1 MRQEM
6 KRFKW
11 HIGTL
16 ALVYSLTNVFIQPY
30 TAFLGLDAT
39 GYAYFASAN
48 VLVLASSQFLF
59 GFLCDKFQ
67 TIRLFLKGMIIV
79 VMLLGVSVFVAQSFF
94 HLPTIVILLMI
105 LVLQL
110 FQGPLLTLSENWI
123 MLSPKRLSLF
133 FGNIRMYASLAW
145 GVTAFV
151 FGMILVGTRIQYL
164 PLLVAGL
171 YIFPF
176 IFNSRLNDI
185 SNRRVSAITH
195 TEAHGPLSVDEK
207 RRLLLFTLFAI
218 TAILFYL
225 SGRYFAFIGFIFQ
238 EVGIPKDKVP
248 SYIGFTVAL
257 MALSELPLFGF
268 GKKVITKIGAYRLFL
283 LAVITSL
290 VRVIIMYLFP
300 HPYVYIACGLLQGI
314 VYPPYLLSLRAISKT
329 LVTERIFNT
338 VYGLF
343 TLLVTLSEVLFIFSL
358 GNAVKEHQIAIVYV
372 VCMCAAILSLVV
384 FAIFYF
390 RMQQQQYIKRTKEA

>member
-6 KRFKW
+6 SRFKW
-11 HIGTL
+11 HIGTM

-30 TAFLGLDAT
+30 TAFLGLNAAQ
-39 GYAYFASAN
+39 YAYFASAN
-48 VLVLASSQFLF
+48 VLVLASSQFIF
-59 GFLCDKFQ
+59 GYLCDKFQ
-67 TIRLFLKGMIIV
+67 TIRLFLKGMMIIV
-79 VMLLGVSVFVAQSFF
+79 MALGLSIFAAQSFL

-105 LVLQL
+105 LVMQL

-164 PLLVAGL
+164 PLLVAVL
-171 YIFPF
+171 YIFPL

-185 SNRRVSAITH
+185 SNRRVSAIAH
-195 TEAHGPLSVDEK
+195 TDVKTPMNKDEK
-207 RRLLLFTLFAI
+207 RRLLLFALFAI

-225 SGRYFAFIGFIFQ
+225 SGRYFAFLGFLFQ
-238 EVGIPKDKVP
+238 DVGIPKDKVP
-248 SYIGFTVAL
+248 SYIGWTVAL

-268 GKKVITKIGAYRLFL
+268 GKQVITKIGAYRLFL
-283 LAVITSL
+283 LAVMTSL
-290 VRVIIMYLFP
+290 VRVVIMYFFP
-300 HPYVYIACGLLQGI
+300 NPYVYIACGLFQGI
-314 VYPPYLLSLRAISKT
+314 VYPSYLLSLRSISKT
-329 LVTERIFNT
+329 LVTERVFNT

-343 TLLVTLSEVLFIFSL
+343 TLLVTVSEMIFIFFL
-358 GNAVKEHQIAIVYV
+358 GNYVNQHQVSVVYAVC
-372 VCMCAAILSLVV
+372 VCSAILSLVV

-390 RMQQQQYIKRTKEA
+390 RTQHDVNKEKEA

>member
-6 KRFKW
+6 SRFKW
-11 HIGTL
+11 HIGTM

-30 TAFLGLDAT
+30 TAFLGLNAAQ
-39 GYAYFASAN
+39 YAYFASAN
-48 VLVLASSQFLF
+48 VLVLASSQFIF
-59 GFLCDKFQ
+59 GYLCDKFQ
-67 TIRLFLKGMIIV
+67 TIRLFLKGMMIIV
-79 VMLLGVSVFVAQSFF
+79 MALGLSIFAAQSFL

-105 LVLQL
+105 LVMQL

-164 PLLVAGL
+164 PLLVAVL
-171 YIFPF
+171 YIFPL

-185 SNRRVSAITH
+185 SNRRVSAIAH
-195 TEAHGPLSVDEK
+195 TDVKTPMNKDEK
-207 RRLLLFTLFAI
+207 RRLLLFALFAI

-225 SGRYFAFIGFIFQ
+225 SGRYFAFLGFLFQ
-238 EVGIPKDKVP
+238 DVGIPKDKVP
-248 SYIGFTVAL
+248 SYIGWTVAL

-268 GKKVITKIGAYRLFL
+268 GKQVITKIGAYRLFL
-283 LAVITSL
+283 LAVMTSL
-290 VRVIIMYLFP
+290 VRVVIMYFFP
-300 HPYVYIACGLLQGI
+300 NPYVYIACGLFQGI
-314 VYPPYLLSLRAISKT
+314 VYPSYLLSLRSISKT

-343 TLLVTLSEVLFIFSL
+343 TLLVTVSEMIFIFFL
-358 GNAVKEHQIAIVYV
+358 GNYVNQHQVSVVYAVC
-372 VCMCAAILSLVV
+372 VCSAILSLVV

-390 RMQQQQYIKRTKEA
+390 RTQHYVNKEKEA

>member
-11 HIGTL
+11 HIGTM

-30 TAFLGLDAT
+30 ITYLGLNAAH
-39 GYAYFASAN
+39 YAYFASAN
-48 VLVLASSQFLF
+48 VLVLAASQFIF
-59 GFLCDKFQ
+59 GYLCDKFQ
-67 TIRLFLKGMIIV
+67 TIRLFLKAMMII
-79 VMLLGVSVFVAQSFF
+79 VMLLGVCIFAAQSFF
-94 HLPTIVILLMI
+94 HLPTIVILIMI
-105 LVLQL
+105 LVMQL

-133 FGNIRMYASLAW
+133 FGNIRMYASLSW
-145 GVTAFV
+145 GITAFV

-164 PLLVAGL
+164 PLFVAVL
-171 YIFPF
+171 YIFPLL
-176 IFNSRLNDI
+176 FNSRLNDI

-195 TEAHGPLSVDEK
+195 PEVRTPLSTDEK
-207 RRLLLFTLFAI
+207 RRLLLFALFAI

-225 SGRYFAFIGFIFQ
+225 SGRYFAFLGFLFQ
-238 EVGIPKDKVP
+238 EVGVPKEKVS

-257 MALSELPLFGF
+257 MALSELPMFGF
-268 GKKVITKIGAYRLFL
+268 GKQVITKIGAYRLFL

-290 VRVIIMYLFP
+290 IRVVIMYLFP
-300 HPYVYIACGLLQGI
+300 NPYVYIACGLFQGI
-314 VYPPYLLSLRAISKT
+314 VYPSYLLSLRSISKT

-343 TLLVTLSEVLFIFSL
+343 TLLVTVGEMLFIFYL
-358 GNAVKEHQIAIVYV
+358 GDYVNRHQIATVYL
-372 VCMCAAILSLVV
+372 VCVCSAILSLVV

-390 RMQQQQYIKRTKEA
+390 RTQNYIKKEKEA